1 MLLPCFVSGTVNGSG
16 WLHQQITI
24 LLDSYLRYS
33 CAGVCTKLHA
43 SFREVVVPM
52 GIMITVKLGSLGSYL
67 RYSCAG
73 GMYEAASFREVVV
86 PMGIMVTVK

>member
-1 MLLPCFVSGTVNGSG
+1 MRGGM
-16 WLHQQITI
+16 
-24 LLDSYLRYS
+24 YE
-33 CAGVCTKLHA
+33 AA

-52 GIMITVKLGSLGSYL
+52 GITMTVKLGSLGSYL